1 MKFNLSGPRA
11 NDLMR
16 DVQVGDVYVT
26 KSGRGTGDP
35 RFQIIVGQRDN
46 VSIYVGIDQHGNVT
60 TAGVYYNSCYE
71 RRQRVGRVVNADEMN
86 FDIEWE
92 G

>member
-1 MKFNLSGPRA
+1 MKFNLQAPVA
-11 NDLMR
+11 QDLMR
-16 DVQVGDVYVT
+16 DVCIGDVYVT

-46 VSIYVGIDQHGNVT
+46 VAIYVGIDKEGNVT

-71 RRQRVGRVVNADEMN
+71 RRTRVGRVSNMDEMN
-86 FDIEWE
+86 FDIEW
-92 G
+92 GV